1 MLQQTSFTFSIR
13 KKSADKNRFIRRI
26 VTHRRNAADSAD
38 EAGYQLDNV
47 SGTFNEGFA
56 KRKEKLYLK
65 HQQRQIVK
73 FLLTGIPFFE
83 ALEDKL
89 LPNTKIEI
97 NFEIEKD
104 SNLIGRSGGNDCR
117 VIITR
122 LQLFVPRIIF
132 NSEGQTLYMENYFK
146 PYKWT
151 YSNEVIESSAATRQR
166 VGNNKQQTEFQN
178 RSMFLSL

>member
-1 MLQQTSFTFSIR
+1 M
-13 KKSADKNRFIRRI
+13 
-26 VTHRRNAADSAD
+26 
-38 EAGYQLDNV
+38 
-47 SGTFNEGFA
+47 
-56 KRKEKLYLK
+56 
-65 HQQRQIVK
+65 K

-122 LQLFVPRIIF
+122 FQLFVPRIIF
-132 NSEGQTLYMENYFK
+132 NSEGQTLCMENYLK